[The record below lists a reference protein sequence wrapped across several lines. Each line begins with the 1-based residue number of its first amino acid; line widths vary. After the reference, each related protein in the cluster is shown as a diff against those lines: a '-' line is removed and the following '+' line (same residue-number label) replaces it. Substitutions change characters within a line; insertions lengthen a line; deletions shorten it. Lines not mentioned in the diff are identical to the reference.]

1 MGDCVPYAAH
11 AVSGVPFEDVK
22 ELAASMGWS
31 QEGMGPIQGWYLLKE
46 LGCKVSPLTRPS
58 GKASVGEFLRSADP
72 GKVYILSLNDH
83 WMAVVRGQ
91 VWDKARTRA
100 ARKVVHFIEVY
111 SEERSAE
118 DLRAASI

>member
-22 ELAASMGWS
+22 ELAASMGWT
-31 QEGMGPIQGWYLLKE
+31 QKGMGSIQGWYLLKA
-46 LGCKVSPLTRPS
+46 LGCQVSPLTRPP
-58 GKASVGEFLRSADP
+58 GKATVGAFLRSADH
-72 GKVYILSLNDH
+72 GKVYILSLTDH

-91 VWDKARTRA
+91 VWDKASTRA

-111 SEERSAE
+111 SVERAAE